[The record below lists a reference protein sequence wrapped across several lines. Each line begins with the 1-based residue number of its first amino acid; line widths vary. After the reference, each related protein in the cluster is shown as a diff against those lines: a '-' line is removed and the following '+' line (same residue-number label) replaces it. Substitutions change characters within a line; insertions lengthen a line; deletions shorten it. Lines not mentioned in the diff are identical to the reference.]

1 MAKLNKIS
9 VIETA
14 LDQWE
19 WTVDVDENGDTV
31 INSDVMYIN
40 GPRETDYYHTC
51 GVYYKAGVPFEI
63 NEVRHQRFDGLEV
76 YQEYFKSFSDACYA
90 AMKPGCGLV
99 VAGGFCTY
107 LPGIVGGIQRALG
120 KGKKLG
126 IVYLDA
132 HGDIETPKM
141 TRSHIVAGL
150 PVSSIV
156 GIDLLDWYGV
166 CGMTE
171 PVEAH
176 NFILTDYHAR
186 SYADDFNIKKAGLD
200 IIDERGF
207 NDREL
212 WQRRINELAER
223 VDAILLHIDV
233 DIMESKYVP
242 AFKFPLAPGGQ
253 TPEAVMRNVKDVMDT
268 GKVAALTVMDVCF
281 ESERE
286 GHEITYLNA
295 MRVLGTCLENWKEI
309 PEEVGR

>member
-1 MAKLNKIS
+1 MEKLKKIS

-14 LDQWE
+14 LDQWG
-19 WTVDVDENGDTV
+19 WSVD
-31 INSDVMYIN
+31 INEDGETLIESNVMYIN

-51 GVYYKAGVPFEI
+51 GVYEKAGVPFEI
-63 NEVRHQRFDGLEV
+63 NEVRHEKIEGLEA
-76 YQEYFKSFSDACYA
+76 YEEYFKSFSDASYEA
-90 AMKPGCGLV
+90 LASGSGLV

-132 HGDIETPKM
+132 HADIETPEM

-150 PVSSIV
+150 PVASIV
-156 GIDLLDWYGV
+156 GIGLKEWYDV
-166 CGMTE
+166 CGITE
-171 PVEAH
+171 PVDSE

-186 SYADDFNIKKAGLD
+186 SYADDYNIKKAGLD

-212 WQRRINELAER
+212 WIKRIGELAER
-223 VDAILLHIDV
+223 VDAILLHIDI
-233 DIMESKYVP
+233 DIMDSRYVS

-253 TPEAVMRNVKDVMDT
+253 TPEAVMRNIKDVMDT
-268 GKVAALTVMDVCF
+268 GKVIALTVMDVCF

-295 MRVLGTCLENWKEI
+295 MRILGTCLENWKELPKI
-309 PEEVGR
+309 